1 MRGGPLIGRSQLE
14 IVACAGLLLALSEGA
29 AQSPTPADPL
39 LGIWASETTFTP
51 PLRGEL
57 LVTRSGSNWWARLGS
72 VEVAFHTTGDSVR
85 FAFPGDLG
93 QFRGILIENSKSIRG
108 FWIQSAG
115 MTFGNAY
122 ASPLTLRSKGVNL
135 WRGQVT
141 PLEDTYALYL
151 IVSRNSA
158 GSLVGVFR
166 NPERNQRGG
175 AAEFSVRRVRDS
187 VFLAARPDTTKPEI
201 RYAATFDTAAQQLSL
216 YWPSLGQTL
225 VLTPRRHDQAVGLFP
240 RLPSDLR
247 YTYGPPIA
255 EDDGWQSQPARAVG
269 FDEQKLQTLVQRIAD
284 TLPTL
289 PRAPFIHSLLIARN
303 GKLVLEEYFAGYQ
316 RDFVHDTRSAAKTF
330 TSVLLG
336 AAMLGGAPIS
346 PETPIASVMGYA
358 APFANPDPRKQKIT
372 LANLMTHSSGLA
384 CDDND
389 DASPGNE
396 NTQWTQSAQ
405 PDFWKFMMDLPM
417 STDPGA
423 HYAYCS
429 GGMNLAG
436 AALTIGTKTWLP
448 ELFDRTLARP
458 LQFGRYYFNL
468 SPALEGYLG
477 GGMRMRPRDLL
488 KVGQLYLD
496 GGVWNGKRIVAQSW
510 VTRST
515 SKQVEG
521 STNGND
527 GYAWHR
533 NDLKSGARTYREY
546 EANGNGGQFLI
557 VVPELDLAVVFT
569 AGNYGDYRV
578 WRWFRDDMVANAII
592 PALAK

>member
-1 MRGGPLIGRSQLE
+1 MIRRGQLT
-14 IVACAGLLLALSEGA
+14 IVPNAGLLLALSGA
-29 AQSPTPADPL
+29 AGQSPPPADPL

-51 PLRGEL
+51 ALRGEL
-57 LVTRSGSNWWARLGS
+57 VVTRSGSDWRAQLGS
-72 VEVAFHTTGDSVR
+72 VEAPFRNTGDSVR

-93 QFRGILIENSKSIRG
+93 QFRGILIEHSRSIKG
-108 FWIQSAG
+108 FWIQPAG
-115 MTFGNAY
+115 MTLGNAY

-135 WRGQVT
+135 WRAQVT

-166 NPERNQRGG
+166 NPERNHRGG
-175 AAEFSVRRVRDS
+175 ASEFSVRRVRDS
-187 VFLAARPDTTKPEI
+187 VFFTARPDTAKPEI
-201 RYAATFDTAAQQLSL
+201 RYAATFDTTPQQLSL
-216 YWPSLGQTL
+216 SWPPIGQTL

-240 RLPSDLR
+240 RLPSDVR
-247 YTYGPPIA
+247 YTYAPPVA

-303 GKLVLEEYFAGYQ
+303 GKLVLEEYFAGFQ

-330 TSVLLG
+330 TSVMLG
-336 AAMLGGAPIS
+336 AAMLGGAGIS
-346 PETPIASVMGYA
+346 PETPIASVLGYA
-358 APFANPDPRKQKIT
+358 APFANPDPRKQRIT

-389 DASPGNE
+389 DDSPGNE
-396 NTQWTQSAQ
+396 NTMWTQSAQ
-405 PDFWKFMMDLPM
+405 PDFWKFMLDLPM
-417 STDPGA
+417 STDPGTR
-423 HYAYCS
+423 YAYCS

-436 AALTIGTKTWLP
+436 GALTVATKTWLP

-477 GGMRMRPRDLL
+477 GGMRIRPRDFL
-488 KVGQLYLD
+488 KVGQLYLN
-496 GGVWNGKRIVAQSW
+496 GGIWNGKRIVAQSW
-510 VTRST
+510 VMRST

-521 STNGND
+521 SNNGND

-533 NDLKSGARTYREY
+533 SDLKSGTRTYREY

-578 WRWFRDDMVANAII
+578 WRWFRDDLVANAII
-592 PALAK
+592 PAIAQ

>member
-1 MRGGPLIGRSQLE
+1 LIRRRKLT
-14 IVACAGLLLALSEGA
+14 IVAYAGLLLALSGAA
-29 AQSPTPADPL
+29 AQSPPAPDPL

-51 PLRGEL
+51 TLRGEL
-57 LVTRSGSNWWARLGS
+57 VVTRNGSDWRARLGS
-72 VEVAFHTTGDSVR
+72 VETRFGNTGDSVR

-93 QFRGILIENSKSIRG
+93 QFRGKITEHFRSIKG
-108 FWIQSAG
+108 FWIQPAG
-115 MTFGNAY
+115 MILGNAY
-122 ASPLTLRSKGVNL
+122 ASPLTLRSSGVNL
-135 WRGQVT
+135 WWAQVT

-166 NPERNQRGG
+166 NPERNHRGG
-175 AAEFSVRRVRDS
+175 AAEFSVRRVGDS
-187 VFLAARPDTTKPEI
+187 VFFTARPDTTKPEI
-201 RYAATFDTAAQQLSL
+201 RYAATFETTLQQLSL
-216 YWPSLGQTL
+216 SWTPIGRTL
-225 VLTPRRHDQAVGLFP
+225 VLTPRRQDQAVGLFA
-240 RLPSDLR
+240 RLPRDFS
-247 YTYGPPIA
+247 YTYAPPAA
-255 EDDGWQSQPARAVG
+255 EDDGWQSQRARAVG
-269 FDEQKLQTLVQRIAD
+269 FDERKLQTLVQRIAD

-289 PRAPFIHSLLIARN
+289 PRAPLIHSLLIARN
-303 GKLVLEEYFAGYQ
+303 GKLVLEEYFAGFQ

-330 TSVLLG
+330 TSVMLG
-336 AAMLGGAPIS
+336 AAMLGGAGIS
-346 PETPIASVMGYA
+346 PETPIASVLGYA
-358 APFANPDPRKQKIT
+358 TPFANPDPRKQRIT

-389 DASPGNE
+389 DNSPGNE
-396 NTQWTQSAQ
+396 NTLWTQSAQ

-417 STDPGA
+417 STDPGTR
-423 HYAYCS
+423 YAYCS

-436 AALTIGTKTWLP
+436 GALTIATKTWLP

-468 SPALEGYLG
+468 SPALQGYLG
-477 GGMRMRPRDLL
+477 GGMRIRPRDFL
-488 KVGQLYLD
+488 KVGQLYLN
-496 GGVWNGKRIVAQSW
+496 GGIWNGKRVVAQSW
-510 VTRST
+510 VIQST
-515 SKQVEG
+515 SKQIYG
-521 STNGND
+521 TINDGD

-533 NDLKSGARTYREY
+533 NTLKSGTRTYREY

-592 PALAK
+592 PAIAK